1 MPRACEPGVTYEV
14 WLDWDEDKPLETR
27 PVFIGQALSMGQK
40 LMVGTILDQ
49 LDQSKDS
56 SELYGNVV
64 NGLAACFIGWRNV
77 TNRNGEPLEYSR
89 ENLYQVLQLSE
100 GLELIRKSLVANS
113 VQNTEKKRLEPSA

>member
-1 MPRACEPGVTYEV
+1 VTYEV
-14 WLDWDEDKPLETR
+14 WLDWDEDKPIETR
-27 PVFIGQALSMGQK
+27 PVFIGNALSMGQK

-56 SELYGNVV
+56 TELYGNVV
-64 NGLAACFIGWRNV
+64 NGLATCFIGWRNMS
-77 TNRNGEPLEYSR
+77 NRSGEALEYSR